1 MLGAMLAS
9 KGAVPGKGVRQPQ
22 IRALETR
29 PMHWWVSVG
38 GCDPEQ
44 WEAAVDGSAFSRSAL
59 ARLPA
64 KITPERR
71 AARIRHVRT
80 TTSIERRAI
89 VVNGRNVTVQ
99 HHRAPFA
106 I

>member
-1 MLGAMLAS
+1 
-9 KGAVPGKGVRQPQ
+9 
-22 IRALETR
+22 
-29 PMHWWVSVG
+29 MHWWVSVG

-71 AARIRHVRT
+71 AAR
-80 TTSIERRAI
+80 S
-89 VVNGRNVTVQ
+89 
-99 HHRAPFA
+99 
-106 I
+106 